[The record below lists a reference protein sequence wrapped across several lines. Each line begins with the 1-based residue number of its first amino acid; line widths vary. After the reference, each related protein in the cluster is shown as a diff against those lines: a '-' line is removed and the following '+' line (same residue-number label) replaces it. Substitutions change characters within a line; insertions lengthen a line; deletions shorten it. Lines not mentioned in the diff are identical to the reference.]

1 MNQFWTRWSERLLS
15 ATTVRL
21 YLASKQA
28 NGNHSWASAWTLR
41 QMISWASGYRAR
53 SFNLGENEG
62 YINLLLIILIWR
74 RLRRF
79 RNGAGGRRSRS
90 MSTTTMTRSTKSDSP
105 TRLSSSCTKAYL
117 GACIEWIVAGIDSS
131 QWTISSLISRLPS
144 RMSTYLMNT
153 SRSRRSISKV
163 EEVQSAQTKLIW
175 CLRWQL
181 KTKMNQKISIP
192 IRESTLN
199 WHSYRMVYPKIPSSI
214 LHSAKCISL
223 IVID

>member
-1 MNQFWTRWSERLLS
+1 
-15 ATTVRL
+15 
-21 YLASKQA
+21 
-28 NGNHSWASAWTLR
+28 
-41 QMISWASGYRAR
+41 
-53 SFNLGENEG
+53 
-62 YINLLLIILIWR
+62 
-74 RLRRF
+74 
-79 RNGAGGRRSRS
+79 
-90 MSTTTMTRSTKSDSP
+90 
-105 TRLSSSCTKAYL
+105 
-117 GACIEWIVAGIDSS
+117 
-131 QWTISSLISRLPS
+131 
-144 RMSTYLMNT
+144 MSTYLMNT